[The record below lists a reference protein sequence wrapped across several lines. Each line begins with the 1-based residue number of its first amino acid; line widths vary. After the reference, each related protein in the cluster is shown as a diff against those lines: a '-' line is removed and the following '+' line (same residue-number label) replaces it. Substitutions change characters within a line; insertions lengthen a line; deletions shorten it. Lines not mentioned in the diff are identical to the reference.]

1 MGQKIVKANK
11 MKKYELFDYI
21 NITLLLLWGM
31 IVLYP
36 FYNSVIVS
44 LVSQTEYVK
53 TPFMLYPKH
62 IVLDSYLY
70 MLKNNGLLNGY
81 KSTLTIVL
89 IGVPLNMFLTVTT
102 AFVLSR
108 SKFPGKKLIFFFIIF
123 TMFFQGGLIPLYV
136 VVKRLGMS
144 NTLWS
149 VILLYGINTFYL
161 IITKNYFHTIPD
173 SLEESAKI
181 DGAND
186 MTILLKIMLPLC
198 KPILA
203 TFILF
208 YAVDRWNEWFYSM
221 LFIKKS
227 NLIPLQVMVRNM
239 VFVTL
244 YEIKD
249 NSFDSIDVFF
259 GEGIKMA
266 AIVLTMAPIM
276 MVYPFLQKYFV
287 KGMLVGAI
295 KA

>member
-1 MGQKIVKANK
+1 MEEKAVRIK
-11 MKKYELFDYI
+11 KRKKYELFDYV
-21 NITLLLLWGM
+21 NIALLMLWGLV
-31 IVLYP
+31 VLYP

-53 TPFMLYPKH
+53 TPFMLFPKH
-62 IVLDSYLY
+62 IVFDSYLY

-81 KSTLTIVL
+81 KSTLTIVFF
-89 IGVPLNMFLTVTT
+89 GVTINMLLTVTT

-108 SKFPGKKLIFFFIIF
+108 KKFPGQKLIFFFIIF

-136 VVKRLGMS
+136 VVKQIGLS
-144 NTLWS
+144 NSLWS
-149 VILLYGINTFYL
+149 VILLFGVNTFYL
-161 IITKNYFHTIPD
+161 IITKNYFYTIPD
-173 SLEESAKI
+173 SVEESAKI

-186 MTILLKIMLPLC
+186 MTILFKIMLPLC

-227 NLIPLQVMVRNM
+227 SLIPLQVMVRNM

-276 MVYPFLQKYFV
+276 LVYPFLQKYFV
-287 KGMLVGAI
+287 KGMLVGAV
-295 KA
+295 KE